1 MRAGGGRLVDP
12 RSQRVDPGCY
22 YQTDSRSKNRSAVAR
37 TLDPAAHAVRRD
49 VFIDAAQSLIQT
61 RGYERFS
68 LQDVLDATGASRG
81 AFYHYFESKDAL
93 ANAVVERMADQAM
106 ARVEPLLDDPGLPA
120 PRKLEAVF
128 GGIAQYKA
136 ERKDLVLGVMRVW
149 LSDDNAIVREKLRR
163 LAASRQRPLLE
174 RIVRQGI
181 AEGTF
186 TSREPGFLPSVL
198 VGLLQA
204 MGELAMELWI
214 GRQDGSV
221 TFEEVKRTFDA
232 YLEAFE
238 RIVGVRPGSLQFLD
252 EQALEFWFG

>member
-1 MRAGGGRLVDP
+1 
-12 RSQRVDPGCY
+12 
-22 YQTDSRSKNRSAVAR
+22 VAR

-49 VFIDAAQSLIQT
+49 VFIDAAQVLIQT

-68 LQDVLDATGASRG
+68 LQDILDATGASRG

-93 ANAVVERMADQAM
+93 ADAVVDRMADQAM
-106 ARVEPLLDDPGLPA
+106 ARVGPLLDDPGLSA

-136 ERKDLVLGVMRVW
+136 ERKDLGLGVMRAW
-149 LSDDNAIVREKLRR
+149 LSDDNSIVREQAGRR
-163 LAASRQRPLLE
+163 VASRQRPQVE
-174 RIVRQGI
+174 QSIRQGI
-181 AEGTF
+181 AEGSF
-186 TSREPGFLPSVL
+186 TSRAPEALPAVL
-198 VGLLQA
+198 VGLLQG
-204 MGELAMELWI
+204 MGEVAMQLWI

-238 RIVGVRPGSLQFLD
+238 RIIGVRPGSLQFLD
-252 EQALEFWFG
+252 EQALEIWFG

>member
-1 MRAGGGRLVDP
+1 
-12 RSQRVDPGCY
+12 
-22 YQTDSRSKNRSAVAR
+22 VAR

-49 VFIDAAQSLIQT
+49 VFIDAAQGLIQT
-61 RGYERFS
+61 RGYDRFS

-93 ANAVVERMADQAM
+93 ADAVVDRMADQAM
-106 ARVEPLLDDPGLPA
+106 ARVGPLLDDPDLPA

-136 ERKDLVLGVMRVW
+136 ERKDLVLGFMRVW
-149 LSDDNAIVREKLRR
+149 LSDDNVIIREKARR
-163 LAASRQRPLLE
+163 LAAARQRPLIE

-186 TSREPGFLPSVL
+186 TSRAPEALPSVL
-198 VGLLQA
+198 VALMQGI
-204 MGELAMELWI
+204 GERAMELWI

-238 RIVGVRPGSLQFLD
+238 RILGVRPGSLQFLD
-252 EQALEFWFG
+252 EQALEIWFG

>member
-1 MRAGGGRLVDP
+1 M
-12 RSQRVDPGCY
+12 
-22 YQTDSRSKNRSAVAR
+22 AR

-49 VFIDAAQSLIQT
+49 VFIDAAQGLIQT

-68 LQDVLDATGASRG
+68 LQDILAATGASRG

-93 ANAVVERMADQAM
+93 ADAVVDRMADQAM
-106 ARVEPLLDDPGLPA
+106 ARVGPLLDDPDLPA

-136 ERKDLVLGVMRVW
+136 ERKDLVLGFMRAW
-149 LSDDNAIVREKLRR
+149 LSDDNSIVREKARR
-163 LAASRQRPLLE
+163 LVASRQRPLLE

-181 AEGTF
+181 AEGSF
-186 TSREPGFLPSVL
+186 TSRAPEALPAVL
-198 VGLLQA
+198 VGLLQG
-204 MGELAMELWI
+204 MGEVAMELWI

-252 EQALEFWFG
+252 EQALEIWFG

>member
-1 MRAGGGRLVDP
+1 MNW
-12 RSQRVDPGCY
+12 S
-22 YQTDSRSKNRSAVAR
+22 SVAR

-49 VFIDAAQSLIQT
+49 AFVDAAQGLIQT

-68 LQDVLDATGASRG
+68 LQDILEATEASKG
-81 AFYHYFESKDAL
+81 AFYHYFGSKDAL
-93 ANAVVERMADQAM
+93 LDAVVDRLADQAI
-106 ARVEPLLDDPGLPA
+106 ARVGPVLDDPDLPA

-136 ERKDLVLGVMRVW
+136 ERKDLILGIMRVW

-174 RIVRQGI
+174 RIVRQGV
-181 AEGTF
+181 AEGSF
-186 TSREPGFLPSVL
+186 TSRSPESLPSVL
-198 VGLLQA
+198 VGLVQS
-204 MGELAMELWI
+204 MGERAMELWI

-221 TFEEVKRTFDA
+221 TFEEVKQTFDA

-238 RIVGVRPGSLQFLD
+238 RIVGVRPGSLKFLD
-252 EQALEFWFG
+252 DPTIEIWFG

>member
-1 MRAGGGRLVDP
+1 M
-12 RSQRVDPGCY
+12 
-22 YQTDSRSKNRSAVAR
+22 AR

-49 VFIDAAQSLIQT
+49 VFIDAAQVLIQT

-68 LQDVLDATGASRG
+68 LQDILDATGASRG

-93 ANAVVERMADQAM
+93 ADAVVDRMADQAM
-106 ARVEPLLDDPGLPA
+106 ARVGPLLDDPGLSA

-136 ERKDLVLGVMRVW
+136 ERKDLVLGFMRAW
-149 LSDDNAIVREKLRR
+149 LSDDNAIVREKARR
-163 LAASRQRPLLE
+163 LVASRQRPLLE
-174 RIVRQGI
+174 QIVRQGI
-181 AEGTF
+181 AEGSF
-186 TSREPGFLPSVL
+186 TSRAPEALPAVL
-198 VGLLQA
+198 VGLLQG
-204 MGELAMELWI
+204 MGEVAMQLWI

-238 RIVGVRPGSLQFLD
+238 RIIGVRPGSLQFLD
-252 EQALEFWFG
+252 EQALEIWFG